1 MNHGERLEA
10 IKQQLERQDE
20 VLARAKEAI
29 NRLGPDVQ
37 IRIPVETLETLA
49 TTEVHPALVNGL
61 RG

>member
-1 MNHGERLEA
+1 MNSQGLEA

-37 IRIPVETLETLA
+37 IQIPVDDLETIA
-49 TTEVHPALVNGL
+49 TTAVHPAPVNGV
-61 RG
+61 RA